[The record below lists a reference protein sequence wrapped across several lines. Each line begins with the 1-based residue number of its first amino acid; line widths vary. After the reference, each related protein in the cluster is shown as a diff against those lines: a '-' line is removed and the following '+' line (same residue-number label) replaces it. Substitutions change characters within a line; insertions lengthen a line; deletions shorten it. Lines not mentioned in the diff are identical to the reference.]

1 MGKPFKEPVFVDSRS
16 ALKSFGTWDWG
27 SVRIE
32 LCKQKSSQLSV
43 SIDKIPGSF
52 GNYRFSYSVGKVAR
66 GIYGISGL
74 ESLPS
79 LLKSQFFGKNKLLEC
94 LSVIQELIP
103 ASATSASYYRERWA
117 FLLPQANFFG
127 LRFR

>member
-1 MGKPFKEPVFVDSRS
+1 MDSRS

-79 LLKSQFFGKNKLLEC
+79 LLKSQSFPLDRLFFAYSLL
-94 LSVIQELIP
+94 L
-103 ASATSASYYRERWA
+103 AS
-117 FLLPQANFFG
+117 FFY
-127 LRFR
+127 F